1 MRTAGYETVR
11 GFSANTI
18 AKTCSYR
25 IFDGWTVSPT
35 NIAPTEIGGTYD
47 IYGHWLQR
55 SNINY
60 MNEMA
65 NDNFPVEE
73 KLFLASRLADIR
85 GSDAFGLMDRFAL

>member
-1 MRTAGYETVR
+1 
-11 GFSANTI
+11 
-18 AKTCSYR
+18 
-25 IFDGWTVSPT
+25 
-35 NIAPTEIGGTYD
+35 
-47 IYGHWLQR
+47 
-55 SNINY
+55 